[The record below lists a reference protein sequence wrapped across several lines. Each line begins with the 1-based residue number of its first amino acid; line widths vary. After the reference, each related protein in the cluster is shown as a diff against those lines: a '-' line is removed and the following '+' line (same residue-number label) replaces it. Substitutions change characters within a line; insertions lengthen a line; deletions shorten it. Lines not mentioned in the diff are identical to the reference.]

1 MATKRDLFRG
11 AFSELTGA
19 GDPTSFTIQGNL
31 GVAPLENVW
40 ETVRIDCLTI
50 ERWPWTLVRSP
61 VPGILYEGGDYRY
74 RYPLLSLDPRP
85 IGAGPIGVFESM
97 RSKDAVVGW
106 ELRDNEVL
114 YDGEAQIWIT
124 YQYDTPPTAWPDQFS
139 EYVRLR
145 LCEATAF
152 TYSGSPELR
161 ADFQRRANDKRGEVV
176 DSMQQTVPPK
186 PLFTRFATIAAR
198 GTGFGQEP
206 IEYSIDDQGRQR
218 AL

>member
-19 GDPTSFTIQGNL
+19 GSPTSFTIQDNL

-40 ETVRIDCLTI
+40 DTVRIDCLTI
-50 ERWPWTLVRSP
+50 ERWPWTLVRRS
-61 VPGILYEGGDYRY
+61 VARAACSDGDYDY
-74 RYPLLSLDPRP
+74 CYPLGGLRP
-85 IGAGPIGVFESM
+85 PAIGAGPIGVFESA
-97 RSKDAVVGW
+97 RSQDSVAQWALRANQVLFDGGEQAWILYQFDA
-106 ELRDNEVL
+106 
-114 YDGEAQIWIT
+114 
-124 YQYDTPPTAWPDQFS
+124 PPETWPDQFS

-152 TYSGSPELR
+152 TYSGSLELR

-176 DSMQQTVPPK
+176 DSMQQTVPPRAM
-186 PLFTRFATIAAR
+186 FSHFATIAAR

-206 IEYSIDDQGRQR
+206 IDYSIDDQGRRR
-218 AL
+218 AI